1 MNNDASPCL
10 CPSRRCGVET
20 EEGARWFS
28 EKKKKKEKPRLVATD
43 DNWCLLGHSGF
54 RPDLSHR
61 LYPDPFSNASN
72 EYVARCARS

>member
-1 MNNDASPCL
+1 M
-10 CPSRRCGVET
+10 RRRNGGRGQGVE
-20 EEGARWFS
+20 GVRAQ
-28 EKKKKKEKPRLVATD
+28 KKKKEKPRLVATA
-43 DNWCLLGHSGF
+43 DNWCLLGHSAF

>member
-1 MNNDASPCL
+1 MNKEIFFISSPGNGL
-10 CPSRRCGVET
+10 
-20 EEGARWFS
+20 FK
-28 EKKKKKEKPRLVATD
+28 KKKKKEKPRLVATA
-43 DNWCLLGHSGF
+43 DNWCLLGHSAF